1 MVISFTGIQVVSVV
15 KGPSCCETL
24 PTVPEK
30 SPKPGPRRWACQNR
44 CMSGRLRW
52 LVCLGVAACV
62 GVQVVAL
69 AVDWRWYT
77 SQGPHLGGVL
87 AVLDGSVADTLAA
100 AGDDAAVAVDGLVRV
115 RSCGLRPLRTGGIY
129 SRGVE
134 FYLDPGSED
143 ALIGTIARQ
152 LPVADHPQRSA
163 SASGGAAQLTATMP
177 HGVTLQVHQLGDG
190 WVVATAS
197 TGCVTGPSLPVDPT
211 APTATPAATAIDG
224 LLAGLGSRPASLH
237 QIDLACPGGR
247 AVTVAA
253 VSQATSGDRLPQRV
267 VVPAGA
273 RRYSVASANR
283 VAYRAGGASVIVAAT
298 DDGTAVTV
306 EYTTGC

>member
-1 MVISFTGIQVVSVV
+1 
-15 KGPSCCETL
+15 
-24 PTVPEK
+24 
-30 SPKPGPRRWACQNR
+30 
-44 CMSGRLRW
+44 MSGRGRW
-52 LVCLGVAACV
+52 LRRGRWLLCLGVAACV

-69 AVDWRWYT
+69 AADWRWYANR
-77 SQGPHLGGVL
+77 GPHLGDVL
-87 AVLDGSVADTLAA
+87 SVLDGSVADTLAS

-134 FYLDPGSED
+134 FYLDPGRED

-163 SASGGAAQLTATMP
+163 SVAGGAAPLTATMP
-177 HGVTLQVHQLGDG
+177 RGVTLMVHQLGDG

-197 TGCVTGPSLPVDPT
+197 TGCVAGPPQPADPT
-211 APTATPAATAIDG
+211 APAATPAATAIDD
-224 LLAGLGSRPASLH
+224 LLDTLGSRPASLH
-237 QIDLACPGGR
+237 QIDLACPGGH

-253 VSQATSGDRLPQRV
+253 VSRATSSDRLPQRV
-267 VVPAGA
+267 AVPAGA
-273 RRYSVASANR
+273 RRFPVASANR
-283 VAYRAGGASVIVAAT
+283 VAYREGGTSVIVAGT